1 MALAANGRGPK
12 TALNANRSIMKKY
25 RLIDLAKGKLRVE
38 DKCQALR
45 LAVDC
50 DDMLMTIR
58 RVYEIAGR

>member
-1 MALAANGRGPK
+1 
-12 TALNANRSIMKKY
+12 MKKY